1 MNTAKLE
8 KWDIH
13 EQLKSHNDADIAYYI
28 SVAAEENDP
37 DYFIQAIKNAA
48 IARGIIPR
56 DQKD

>member
-8 KWDIH
+8 KWD
-13 EQLKSHNDADIAYYI
+13 ATDIGDDEDIVYYLQ
-28 SVAAEENDP
+28 AALEENDP